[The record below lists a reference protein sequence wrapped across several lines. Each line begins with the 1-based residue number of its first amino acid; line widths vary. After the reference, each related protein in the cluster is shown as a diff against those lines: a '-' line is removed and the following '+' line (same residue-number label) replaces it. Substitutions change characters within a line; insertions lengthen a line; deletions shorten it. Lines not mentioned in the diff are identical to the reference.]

1 MPSLE
6 LFLLLLE
13 IFCATI
19 PLYTVLSFVQ
29 FSLKG
34 HTLQTYGNVFLDLQ
48 SQIDV
53 LLHFA
58 HSHSHLDDSV
68 FIM

>member
-6 LFLLLLE
+6 LFLLLSE

-19 PLYTVLSFVQ
+19 PLYIVLSFVQ

-34 HTLQTYGNVFLDLQ
+34 HALQTYGNVFLDLQ
-48 SQIDV
+48 SQIGV

-58 HSHSHLDDSV
+58 QSDSHLHDSG

>member
-6 LFLLLLE
+6 LFLLLFE

-29 FSLKG
+29 LSLKG
-34 HTLQTYGNVFLDLQ
+34 HALQTYGNVFLDLQ
-48 SQIDV
+48 T
-53 LLHFA
+53 
-58 HSHSHLDDSV
+58 
-68 FIM
+68 